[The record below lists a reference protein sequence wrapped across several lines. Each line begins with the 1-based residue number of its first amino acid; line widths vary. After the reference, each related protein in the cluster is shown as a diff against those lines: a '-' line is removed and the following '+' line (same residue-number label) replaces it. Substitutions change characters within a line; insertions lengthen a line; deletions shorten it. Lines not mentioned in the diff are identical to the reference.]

1 MKNYFELQKVTKQL
15 QKVTK
20 SYERVTKKL
29 RKVMKSYKKLQT
41 SYRERFRNLILRNP
55 GKNAFLL
62 RSLTGW
68 LTKTQQ
74 AQEQTLGVVKN
85 NIYQKMAPT
94 PRAASNAQKKQSA
107 DLGGR

>member
-1 MKNYFELQKVTKQL
+1 
-15 QKVTK
+15 
-20 SYERVTKKL
+20 
-29 RKVMKSYKKLQT
+29 MKSYKKLQT

-94 PRAASNAQKKQSA
+94 PRAASNAQKTKSGLRRPLEVTQKPIQ
-107 DLGGR
+107 